1 MPGLRDDIT
10 HLAAIDRL
18 PCSEGEHEAA
28 EWIAGRLRE
37 SGARVRIDEEP
48 VHGGYF
54 APVGLLS
61 ALAAVGGLAARR
73 GRRVIGGL
81 LGATAAR
88 LLGPGP
94 PRGARGGGPPGA
106 APRPPPGTPG

>member
-61 ALAAVGGLAARR
+61 ALAA
-73 GRRVIGGL
+73 IGGAP
-81 LGATAAR
+81 GR
-88 LLGPGP
+88 GGP
-94 PRGARGGGPPGA
+94 PRLRGPRRAAPAAGGGAGPPPAGPPPGA
-106 APRPPPGTPG
+106 PPRPPPP